1 MALLTGKLTIE
12 VEYEDLPVHLLGC
25 TRAMLYRS
33 SVEQLYYRR
42 PWASE
47 EDINRQH
54 SKFMVKLDWGH
65 EKKTEQEKTK
75 IEG

>member
-12 VEYEDLPVHLLGC
+12 VEYEDLPVPLIGY
-25 TRAMLYRS
+25 TRAMLYRGC
-33 SVEQLYYRR
+33 VEQLYFRR

-54 SKFMVKLDWGH
+54 SKFKVKLGWGI
-65 EKKTEQEKTK
+65 KKDNVV
-75 IEG
+75 

>member
-12 VEYEDLPVHLLGC
+12 VEYEDLPVPLLGY

-33 SVEQLYYRR
+33 CVEQLYYRR

-47 EDINRQH
+47 EDINLQH
-54 SKFMVKLDWGH
+54 SKFKVKLDWGI
-65 EKKTEQEKTK
+65 KKDNVV
-75 IEG
+75 

>member
-12 VEYEDLPVHLLGC
+12 VEYEDLPVPLIGY
-25 TRAMLYRS
+25 TRAMIYRACL
-33 SVEQLYYRR
+33 EQLYYRR

-54 SKFMVKLDWGH
+54 SKFKVKLDWCLLD
-65 EKKTEQEKTK
+65 KRDTL
-75 IEG
+75 